1 VDFGNSPIPESD
13 EAIDNWG
20 SAALGDDPL
29 AASFTSEPYAPV
41 RPHIPFYRYFHYPDL
56 LDLRHSGYELDR
68 FIPLFESLDNAHL
81 SQAELVSEMLHRH
94 LENPNP
100 IWNPRRARETEFE
113 VRAILHQFGLSDIP
127 SLLRRMLGKAFPEGA
142 VSDLTIDL
150 VNVFFWAA
158 LAEVARDYAWRHP
171 QLKGFADYLSYP
183 VRIAGMHLPAAA

>member
-1 VDFGNSPIPESD
+1 VDFAKGPIPETD
-13 EAIDNWG
+13 EAIDKWG

-29 AASFTSEPYAPV
+29 AASFTSEPYASV
-41 RPHIPFYRYFHYPDL
+41 RPHIPFYRFFHYPDL

-68 FIPLFESLDNAHL
+68 FIPLFDALENARL
-81 SQAELVSEMLHRH
+81 SQAERVRELMHRH

-100 IWNPRRARETEFE
+100 IWNPRRARETEFD
-113 VRAILHQFGLSDIP
+113 VRAILHNFGLSEVP
-127 SLLRRMLGKAFPEGA
+127 SLLRRMIGRAFPDDS

-171 QLKGFADYLSYP
+171 QLSVYADYLSYP
-183 VRIAGMHLPAAA
+183 VRSAGMHLPAAA